1 VTNSL
6 DACEEA
12 GILPDIEVE
21 LRELGPEHYRFM
33 ERDNGPGIPVNH
45 IPDVFAK
52 MLAGTKFHRNVQL
65 RGQQGIGVS
74 GVTMFCQM
82 TSGKP
87 MRIKTSTGEGKVN
100 VVTLM
105 IDITKNSADVIEQVE
120 YSEYW
125 RGTEIE
131 GEVKN
136 VKFNLSDT
144 GAYEYLRRTAL
155 ANPHARIALIDPEG
169 RKTVFERSVDV
180 IPKPPESQK
189 PHPKGLEVDDIV
201 NMSKTTKANKIS
213 SFLTTEF
220 SRMSSAKVKE
230 IQEFIGKEKKEI
242 KGETVEVYKLDINK
256 NPRKLTWAECEEIA
270 KAIKT

>member
-1 VTNSL
+1 
-6 DACEEA
+6 
-12 GILPDIEVE
+12 
-21 LRELGPEHYRFM
+21 
-33 ERDNGPGIPVNH
+33 
-45 IPDVFAK
+45 
-52 MLAGTKFHRNVQL
+52 
-65 RGQQGIGVS
+65 
-74 GVTMFCQM
+74 MFCQM

-189 PHPKGLEVDDIV
+189 AAPKGSGSRRPCEHVQD
-201 NMSKTTKANKIS
+201 NKSKQGKLLLNNRV
-213 SFLTTEF
+213 LPD
-220 SRMSSAKVKE
+220 MSSAKVKE
-230 IQEFIGKEKKEI
+230 IQEFIGKKKGDKRIKEKPI
-242 KGETVEVYKLDINK
+242 IYT
-256 NPRKLTWAECEEIA
+256 NPKPR
-270 KAIKT
+270 